1 MLIGQGTEYYPYI
14 YEHVG
19 LLPWMYDSIAFLR
32 SRKPREIASFET
44 ITRPLEP
51 SLWAITI
58 GFTFLVFMSLYT
70 FQKLW
75 SNLTGQ
81 QFRQDQIFQGNPA
94 QQWRKE
100 LRTCVK
106 NLCFTDL
113 SLAFIFMKKVPPG
126 WFRRDG
132 FTHSKK
138 LLLIFWLVMGNFI
151 LKGYSST
158 LLSNLVRI
166 DYEKTIESY
175 DDADKSG
182 LKFLVPIFEGFLE
195 EFISGNPYLSRM
207 VGKFLRYPFEDFGSP
222 WYEER

>member
-44 ITRPLEP
+44 LTRPLEP
-51 SLWAITI
+51 SLWALTI
-58 GFTFLVFMSLYT
+58 GFTWLVFLSLYT

-81 QFRQDQIFQGNPA
+81 QLRQDQIFQGNPA

-106 NLCFTDL
+106 
-113 SLAFIFMKKVPPG
+113 
-126 WFRRDG
+126 
-132 FTHSKK
+132 
-138 LLLIFWLVMGNFI
+138 
-151 LKGYSST
+151 
-158 LLSNLVRI
+158 
-166 DYEKTIESY
+166 KTYVLQI
-175 DDADKSG
+175 
-182 LKFLVPIFEGFLE
+182 
-195 EFISGNPYLSRM
+195 
-207 VGKFLRYPFEDFGSP
+207 
-222 WYEER
+222 